1 MTMSF
6 VLRLPEG
13 QRHRF
18 DTTLGH
24 LIPGGEIT
32 QERIEDYIP
41 KGAIV
46 VSVGDVTS
54 ATLLKN
60 GILPDIAIVDY
71 ATKRGECHDFS
82 VELDNYA
89 NMGKNTDIW
98 ERAFTLQKLRALN
111 PKERISSELWDTIKR
126 CYHELVR
133 TQTHGPAR
141 PGEVLPEK
149 SQEPASSNK
158 NIYKNSQQP
167 SHHPKRNI
175 YLIVV
180 QGEEDLAILPAII
193 EAPVAPSSSDELK
206 NTEGQPLEAIRT
218 VIIYGIPDK
227 GIDIFEPDEEIK
239 NTALDIVRHM
249 EVEHG
254 TRDRI

>member
-6 VLRLPEG
+6 ILRLPEG

-24 LIPGGEIT
+24 LIPDREIT
-32 QERIEDYIP
+32 QERIEAYIP
-41 KGAIV
+41 KDALV

-54 ATLLKN
+54 ATLLKH

-71 ATKRGECHDFS
+71 ATKRGECRDFS
-82 VELDNYA
+82 VELENYVTTR
-89 NMGKNTDIW
+89 KNTAAR
-98 ERAFTLQKLRALN
+98 ERAATLQKLRVPN

-133 TQTHGPAR
+133 ARTRGSAR
-141 PGEVLPEK
+141 PGEVLPK
-149 SQEPASSNK
+149 TFQEPTSSNK
-158 NIYKNSQQP
+158 KIYKNSQQP
-167 SHHPKRNI
+167 SHHPKRNV

-180 QGEEDLAILPAII
+180 QGEEDLAIIPAII
-193 EAPVAPSSSDELK
+193 EAPVAPSSSHELK
-206 NTEGQPLEAIRT
+206 NMEGQPLEVIRT
-218 VIIYGIPDK
+218 VIVYGIPDK

-239 NTALDIVRHM
+239 STALDIVKHM